1 MKLFDDLARLWWVRV
16 PALLGR
22 ISGLLTSLASD
33 GAYLR
38 AWPAAAALAPIGCLL
53 FGLLAGWTHFSNS
66 YIALSYTNSLLLMAL
81 LTLISGLGGG
91 LGLYL
96 LIGYIF
102 GDFLLFGHG
111 EYMGAPSAQIMAR
124 LALPIA
130 YLLLGKLLILAPVV
144 SRGLRLQLLD
154 KLRLSGTAGTIAHA
168 AVQAALQAALVWVWV
183 QAAPTLIRPIYT
195 WRGGAPTSE
204 AMAPLQ
210 ESGMLLVALALLIG
224 AVRVVIERL
233 PSAQRAAADARR
245 DLCQTRTGARA
256 QDLGPEHK
264 HQRADADAGGD
275 THRRSDGEVAV
286 AETAAVVGLGRHRQN
301 EPTQGQCQPGGAKH
315 PNRNSHER
323 ASTVVP
329 AGAGARG
336 VAGISSANTTIEVAV
351 GIMIG
356 KKVWVEFQTRGTS
369 NEASAKLTRPP
380 ATRRNTIGTRAIKRD
395 SGASRVATMPRSS
408 CPARVRP
415 KKSTP
420 SRNVTI
426 NPASK

>member
-233 PSAQRAAADARR
+233 PAAQRAAADARR
-245 DLCQTRTGARA
+245 DLRQTRTGARA
-256 QDLGPEHK
+256 LQPPRLPVWLAAALRSAFATYLLAGLIVTFLEGVLFFGLTLAGQLLRGMVATRLAPLS
-264 HQRADADAGGD
+264 RLMARVPIVLRLVAGGLVSFALASLLVPLVWNS
-275 THRRSDGEVAV
+275 TQTFFPIMIP
-286 AETAAVVGLGRHRQN
+286 TATSMVVFALLM
-301 EPTQGQCQPGGAKH
+301 PATPLA
-315 PNRNSHER
+315 P
-323 ASTVVP
+323 AP
-329 AGAGARG
+329 AGTTVEAR
-336 VAGISSANTTIEVAV
+336 S
-351 GIMIG
+351 
-356 KKVWVEFQTRGTS
+356 
-369 NEASAKLTRPP
+369 
-380 ATRRNTIGTRAIKRD
+380 
-395 SGASRVATMPRSS
+395 
-408 CPARVRP
+408 
-415 KKSTP
+415 
-420 SRNVTI
+420 
-426 NPASK
+426 